1 MCALPDLA
9 RAYEAVG
16 KPDSTI
22 AVYERYL
29 REPWGRRFETD
40 ATELGWSMHRLAELY
55 ESRRETTKVAEQ
67 YTALV
72 ALWNGADRELRPVIE
87 DIRKR
92 IDRAGQVTGRRD

>member
-67 YTALV
+67 STALV